1 MTSRRQFPKI
11 SDGEISLLPLK
22 LNTTIAASAG
32 VVVNDI
38 HSQLNATPVQQIVEP
53 VSIDSAVMAI
63 RNARKQNCAVCIA
76 GGRHS
81 MGTQAFA
88 TDGIMLDI
96 RRLNKVLA
104 FDDKAGLIEVE
115 SGIEWPDLADC
126 LRTIQQGR
134 PKQWGFKQKQTG
146 ADRLTIGGAIASN
159 IHGRGLTMKPF
170 VEDIDSFTLIDA
182 GGDVIRCS
190 RTENSDLFSL
200 VIGGY
205 GLFGLVYSARLR
217 LTTRCKVRRIVQVI
231 DIEEVI
237 PGFERRIADGFLYGD
252 YQFSIN
258 EASDSFMRKGV
269 FSCYKPVDP
278 NTPMPPDQKQL
289 SEADWKDLIYLAH
302 VDKEQA
308 FRLYAD
314 YYLST
319 SGQVYWSDTHQMS
332 FYPDNYHLELDRRLQ
347 TNEKATELITEIYVE
362 RSSLPLFMD
371 DARDLLRKSQDSLIY
386 GTVRLIEADDE
397 TFLVW
402 AKKPFVCIIFNLHV
416 QHTPEGIWRSAGTFR
431 KLIDLGIRYRGSYYL
446 TYHKYAT
453 REQVLKCYPQF
464 LDFLRQKKRYDPKE
478 VFQSDWYRF
487 YKKMFA
493 DVV

>member
-1 MTSRRQFPKI
+1 
-11 SDGEISLLPLK
+11 
-22 LNTTIAASAG
+22 
-32 VVVNDI
+32 
-38 HSQLNATPVQQIVEP
+38 
-53 VSIDSAVMAI
+53 
-63 RNARKQNCAVCIA
+63 
-76 GGRHS
+76 
-81 MGTQAFA
+81 MGAQAFA

-96 RRLNKVLA
+96 RRLNKVLS

-115 SGIEWPDLADC
+115 SGIEWPELADY
-126 LRTIQQGR
+126 LLAIQHGHSQ
-134 PKQWGFKQKQTG
+134 QWGFKQKQTG

-170 VEDIDSFTLIDA
+170 VEDVDSFTLIDA
-182 GGDVIRCS
+182 NGDVIRCS
-190 RTENSDLFSL
+190 RSENPELFSL

-205 GLFGLVYSARLR
+205 GLFGLVYSATLR
-217 LTTRCKVRRIVQVI
+217 LTPRCKVQRIVQVI
-231 DIEEVI
+231 DIEEVM

-252 YQFSIN
+252 YQFAIN
-258 EASDSFMRKGV
+258 ETSDSFLRKGV

-278 NTPMPPDQKQL
+278 NTPMSTDQKQL
-289 SEADWKDLIYLAH
+289 SEADWTELIYLAH

-308 FRLYAD
+308 FRRYAD

-332 FYPDNYHLELDRRLQ
+332 FYPDNYHLELDQRLQ
-347 TNEKATELITEIYVE
+347 SNEKATELITEIYVE
-362 RSSLPLFMD
+362 RSSLSLFMN
-371 DARDLLRKSQDSLIY
+371 DAGELLRRSKDSLIY

-397 TFLVW
+397 TFLNW
-402 AKKPFVCIIFNLHV
+402 AKKPYVCIIFNLHV
-416 QHTPEGIWRSAGTFR
+416 QHTPEGIRRSADTFR
-431 KLIDLGIRYRGSYYL
+431 NLIDLGIRYGGSYYL

-464 LDFLRQKKRYDPKE
+464 PEFLRQKKRYDPKE

-487 YKKMFA
+487 YKKMFV